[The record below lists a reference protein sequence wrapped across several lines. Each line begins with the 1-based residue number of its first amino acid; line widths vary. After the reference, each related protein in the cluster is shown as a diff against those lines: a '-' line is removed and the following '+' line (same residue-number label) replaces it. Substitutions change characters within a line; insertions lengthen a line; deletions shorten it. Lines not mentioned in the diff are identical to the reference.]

1 MCSIQ
6 QLLLF
11 ESLRALTLRYRLS
24 LSKKLAPFVELR
36 GFAFHDALSPAS
48 VGLRYSIGQK
58 KGINLDFATQ
68 TKPLTPLSL
77 YKENIAKCFI
87 ISPEPTS

>member
-1 MCSIQ
+1 MCSTQ

-11 ESLRALTLRYRLS
+11 ESLRALTLRYRLN
-24 LSKKLAPFVELR
+24 LSKKLALFVKLG

-48 VGLRYSIGQK
+48 VGLRCSINQK
-58 KGINLDFATQ
+58 EGINLDLATQ

-77 YKENIAKCFI
+77 YQENIAKCLL
-87 ISPEPTS
+87 ISPEPSS